1 MAYMFSSVVRG
12 ATVAR
17 RAFAGHRGGRSM
29 TTISVPGT
37 TVLCRRPTP
46 AVRSAG
52 RERVDP
58 AVPERRVGTRSSG
71 APRAA
76 VLPRRRRTSRSLTGA
91 RALPPFVEEIP
102 AFLVNPS
109 PGLVPAAAANTVVF
123 TGGIKVLLKGLT
135 WPGVINS
142 WFLGTVRAS
151 PFRLPSLP
159 RFPPSIVE
167 RAIPRG
173 FSSARAERDDEPGQ
187 QILPTGAA
195 TRRRT
200 TPPGG
205 PQME

>member
-1 MAYMFSSVVRG
+1 
-12 ATVAR
+12 
-17 RAFAGHRGGRSM
+17 M

-37 TVLCRRPTP
+37 TARCRRPTP
-46 AVRSAG
+46 AASSAG
-52 RERVDP
+52 GKRVDC
-58 AVPERRVGTRSSG
+58 AVPARRVGTLSSG
-71 APRAA
+71 APRATIW
-76 VLPRRRRTSRSLTGA
+76 PRRRTRRSLAGA
-91 RALPPFVEEIP
+91 RALPPFVEEMS